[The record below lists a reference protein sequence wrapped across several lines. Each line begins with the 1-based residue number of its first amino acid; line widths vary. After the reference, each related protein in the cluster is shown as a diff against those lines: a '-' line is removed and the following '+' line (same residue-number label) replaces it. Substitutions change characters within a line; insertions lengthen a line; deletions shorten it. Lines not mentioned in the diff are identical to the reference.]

1 MFSAIHKTKKFIE
14 KISQYLLHCRSV
26 LAFNYLTEPL
36 KTAMVQWESL
46 AGEPYLFRTFFFSR
60 VTVLKLWESQI
71 KVHLISYIIRDKVK
85 TLKCRNDTK

>member
-1 MFSAIHKTKKFIE
+1 MFSAIHKTEKFIE

-26 LAFNYLTEPL
+26 LYLTEPL
-36 KTAMVQWESL
+36 KAVMIQWESL

-71 KVHLISYIIRDKVK
+71 KVHLISYIIGDKVK